1 MRNLKITR
9 SMILA
14 FVLGMSLS
22 RLTLGAKVCIAVPLV
37 LLWFMSYDIVVTEG
51 KKNKHDYSI
60 R

>member
-22 RLTLGAKVCIAVPLV
+22 SLTLGAKVCIAVPLV
-37 LLWFMSYDIVVTEG
+37 LLWFMSYDEKLFHQN
-51 KKNKHDYSI
+51 KK
-60 R
+60 RERGMRQ